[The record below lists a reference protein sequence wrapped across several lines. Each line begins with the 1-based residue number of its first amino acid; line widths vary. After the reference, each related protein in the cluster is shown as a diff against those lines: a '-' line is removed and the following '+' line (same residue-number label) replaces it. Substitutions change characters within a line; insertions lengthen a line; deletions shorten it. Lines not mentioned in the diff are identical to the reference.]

1 MEDKGHSIIY
11 AGGVEITYPKVDA
24 LNRIATALERIADV
38 IERESTGKSIEDMR
52 FNIKVDAE
60 ELAKEILKR
69 HG

>member
-1 MEDKGHSIIY
+1 MESKGHSIIY
-11 AGGVEITYPKVDA
+11 AGGAEITYPEVDA

-38 IERESTGKSIEDMR
+38 IERENTGKSIEDMR